1 MKTVSDLKLLI
12 NNYIKTL
19 DNKSE
24 PRNLYEP
31 IHYVLKVG
39 GKRIRPILMLL
50 AYQMYRDS
58 VEKIL
63 PIASAVEVYHNFTLL
78 HDDLMDNSDLRRNKP
93 TVHNVWNTNTA
104 ILSGDAMLI
113 LSYHLIAQAPED
125 KLAAVLNEFN
135 KMTLEICEG
144 QQYDIEF
151 ETQSDVKAESYLHMI
166 SLKTAALLASSMKI
180 GAILAGA
187 SDEDINHIY
196 DFGLNVGL
204 AFQLQ
209 DDYLDVYGDTKV
221 FGKETGD
228 DIVSNKKTYMLI
240 QAIHK
245 AEGETKRELLA
256 WIDADYFDKEEK
268 IKRVKAI
275 YNELGIDKICRSKME
290 SYYAKALES
299 LSLVS
304 ASSDRKSL
312 LIDLAGDLMNRN
324 I

>member
-50 AYQMYRDS
+50 AYQMYKDS

-93 TVHNVWNTNTA
+93 TVHNVWNANTA

-151 ETQSDVKAESYLHMI
+151 ETQSDVKVESYLHMI

-256 WIDADYFDKEEK
+256 WIDADSFDKEEK